1 MPSASAKDTVTDRDM
16 IDLQCLILKAKVQ
29 RILGIVENVNP
40 ATLEECL
47 AGVIVP
53 VEVDFN
59 GTQGKGVQSNL
70 CKKVPGKK
78 VSGNKN
84 FGTKVR
90 IFSSPWKKCHW
101 K

>member
-1 MPSASAKDTVTDRDM
+1 MPSASAKDTVTGRDM
-16 IDLQCLILKAKVQ
+16 VDLQCLILKAKVQ

-53 VEVDFN
+53 VEVDFD
-59 GTQGKGVQSNL
+59 GTQGKGVLQSNL

-78 VSGNKN
+78 FLDKK
-84 FGTKVR
+84 T
-90 IFSSPWKKCHW
+90 WK
-101 K
+101 